1 MPETRGGS
9 ATNFVDYSCLILTP
23 ALLSAGQFFF
33 KRASG
38 SLVVDSLVRFI
49 GSLLVNPYFWIA
61 LFIYGAATVLWVF
74 TLSRVPLSRAM
85 PFVALTFAIVPV
97 VSVVALGEK
106 LNLAYWIGV
115 AIIAAGVYVTVA
127 ALRST

>member
-1 MPETRGGS
+1 M
-9 ATNFVDYSCLILTP
+9 
-23 ALLSAGQFFF
+23 
-33 KRASG
+33 
-38 SLVVDSLVRFI
+38 DSLIRFI

-85 PFVALTFAIVPV
+85 PFVALTFAIVPII
-97 VSVVALGEK
+97 SVVALGEK

>member
-1 MPETRGGS
+1 M
-9 ATNFVDYSCLILTP
+9 P

-33 KRASG
+33 KKASG
-38 SLVVDSLVRFI
+38 SLAVDSLPRLL

-61 LFIYGAATVLWVF
+61 LFIYAAATVLWVF
-74 TLSRVPLSRAM
+74 ILSRVPLSRAM
-85 PFVALTFAIVPV
+85 PFVALTFAIVPI

-115 AIIAAGVYVTVA
+115 AVIAVGVYMTVV

>member
-1 MPETRGGS
+1 M
-9 ATNFVDYSCLILTP
+9 
-23 ALLSAGQFFF
+23 
-33 KRASG
+33 
-38 SLVVDSLVRFI
+38 DSLVRFI
-49 GSLLVNPYFWIA
+49 GSLLVNPYFWVA

-85 PFVALTFAIVPV
+85 PFVALTFAIVPI
-97 VSVVALGEK
+97 VSVFALGER

>member
-1 MPETRGGS
+1 M
-9 ATNFVDYSCLILTP
+9 
-23 ALLSAGQFFF
+23 
-33 KRASG
+33 
-38 SLVVDSLVRFI
+38 DSLVRFI

-61 LFIYGAATVLWVF
+61 LFIYGTATVLWVF

-85 PFVALTFAIVPV
+85 PFVALTFAIVPI

>member
-1 MPETRGGS
+1 M
-9 ATNFVDYSCLILTP
+9 
-23 ALLSAGQFFF
+23 
-33 KRASG
+33 
-38 SLVVDSLVRFI
+38 DSLVRFI
-49 GSLLVNPYFWIA
+49 GSLLVNPYFWVA

-85 PFVALTFAIVPV
+85 PFVALTFAIVPI

>member
-1 MPETRGGS
+1 M
-9 ATNFVDYSCLILTP
+9 
-23 ALLSAGQFFF
+23 
-33 KRASG
+33 
-38 SLVVDSLVRFI
+38 DSLVRFI

-106 LNLAYWIGV
+106 LNLTYWIGV

>member
-1 MPETRGGS
+1 M
-9 ATNFVDYSCLILTP
+9 
-23 ALLSAGQFFF
+23 
-33 KRASG
+33 
-38 SLVVDSLVRFI
+38 DSLVRFI
-49 GSLLVNPYFWIA
+49 GSLLVNPYFWVA
-61 LFIYGAATVLWVF
+61 LFIYGTATVLWVF

-85 PFVALTFAIVPV
+85 PFVALTFAIVPI
-97 VSVVALGEK
+97 VSVVALGER

>member
-1 MPETRGGS
+1 M
-9 ATNFVDYSCLILTP
+9 
-23 ALLSAGQFFF
+23 
-33 KRASG
+33 
-38 SLVVDSLVRFI
+38 DSLVRFI

-85 PFVALTFAIVPV
+85 PFVALTFAIVPI

>member
-1 MPETRGGS
+1 M
-9 ATNFVDYSCLILTP
+9 
-23 ALLSAGQFFF
+23 
-33 KRASG
+33 
-38 SLVVDSLVRFI
+38 DSLVRFV

>member
-1 MPETRGGS
+1 M
-9 ATNFVDYSCLILTP
+9 
-23 ALLSAGQFFF
+23 
-33 KRASG
+33 
-38 SLVVDSLVRFI
+38 DSLVRFI

>member
-1 MPETRGGS
+1 M
-9 ATNFVDYSCLILTP
+9 
-23 ALLSAGQFFF
+23 
-33 KRASG
+33 
-38 SLVVDSLVRFI
+38 DSLVRFI

-61 LFIYGAATVLWVF
+61 LFIYGTATVLWVF

-85 PFVALTFAIVPV
+85 PFVALTFAIVPI
-97 VSVVALGEK
+97 VSVVALGER

>member
-1 MPETRGGS
+1 M
-9 ATNFVDYSCLILTP
+9 
-23 ALLSAGQFFF
+23 
-33 KRASG
+33 
-38 SLVVDSLVRFI
+38 DSLVRFI
-49 GSLLVNPYFWIA
+49 GSLLVNPYFWVA

-85 PFVALTFAIVPV
+85 PFVALTFAIVPI
-97 VSVVALGEK
+97 VSVVALGER

>member
-1 MPETRGGS
+1 M
-9 ATNFVDYSCLILTP
+9 
-23 ALLSAGQFFF
+23 
-33 KRASG
+33 
-38 SLVVDSLVRFI
+38 DSLVRFI

-85 PFVALTFAIVPV
+85 PFVALTFAIVPI
-97 VSVVALGEK
+97 VSVVALGER

>member
-1 MPETRGGS
+1 M
-9 ATNFVDYSCLILTP
+9 P

-33 KRASG
+33 KKSSG
-38 SLVVDSLVRFI
+38 SLAVDSLPRLV

-61 LFIYGAATVLWVF
+61 LFIYAAATVLWVF
-74 TLSRVPLSRAM
+74 ILSRVPLSRAM
-85 PFVALTFAIVPV
+85 PFVALTFAIVPI

-115 AIIAAGVYVTVA
+115 AVIAVGVYMTVV

>member
-1 MPETRGGS
+1 M
-9 ATNFVDYSCLILTP
+9 
-23 ALLSAGQFFF
+23 
-33 KRASG
+33 
-38 SLVVDSLVRFI
+38 DSLIRFI